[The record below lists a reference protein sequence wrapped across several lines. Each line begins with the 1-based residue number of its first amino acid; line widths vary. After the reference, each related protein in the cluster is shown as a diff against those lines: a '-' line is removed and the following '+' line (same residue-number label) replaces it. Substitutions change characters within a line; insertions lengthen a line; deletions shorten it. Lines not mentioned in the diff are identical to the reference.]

1 MRLRGHSSIIT
12 LMTLAALNKT
22 PPANRQIH
30 RLPAD
35 AVNRIAAGEVI
46 ERPAAVIKELVENA
60 LDAGASDI
68 AIEIKDGG
76 KSYMAVIDNGSG
88 MDENNLLLAI
98 ERHATSKLKPS
109 QDGQYDLTNIFTMG
123 FRGEALPSIGA
134 VSRLDITTRPD
145 GKEGLKLS
153 VHGGTIKGPA
163 PAAMAGTGTRVEVR
177 DLFYATPARLKFLKS
192 DRAETMAISDVVKR
206 LAMSRAD
213 VAFSLT
219 SNGRKTIALAA
230 EPDTEQGRLSR
241 LAKIMGK
248 DFADN
253 ALALDAQ
260 REDFSLSGFCGL
272 PTYNRGL
279 ADQQFLFVNGRPVKD
294 RLIIGAIRGAYADYL
309 ARDRHPV
316 VALFLDVP
324 PEQVDINVHPAKT
337 EVRFRDAG
345 LVRALLV
352 SAMRHALAQSGH
364 RAATTTANQALHHM
378 QPEQSYQPSLGSVP
392 GQQRPQYQANPFL
405 QDNTQALGDSDTP
418 FENHLD
424 APSAP
429 ETTATTEQ
437 QSPEENHPLGAA
449 RGQLHE
455 TYIVAQTTDGLI
467 IVDQHAA
474 HERLVYER
482 MKQALEKGR
491 VTSQGLLLPE
501 IVELMEDECQIL
513 LERREEFA
521 QLGLVYESFGEN
533 TIVVRETPALLGT
546 VNVPQLIES
555 LVADIKTMGSGLA
568 LKERLEE
575 VCSSMACHGSVRAG
589 RRLSVAEM
597 NALLREMERTP
608 HSGQC
613 NHGRPTY
620 VALKLN
626 DIEKLFGRR

>member
-1 MRLRGHSSIIT
+1 
-12 LMTLAALNKT
+12 MTLAASANT
-22 PPANRQIH
+22 PSANRQIH

-60 LDAGASDI
+60 LDAGASNI

-88 MDENNLLLAI
+88 MDEKNLLLAI

-109 QDGQYDLTNIFTMG
+109 QDGHYDLTNIFTMG

-134 VSRLDITTRPD
+134 VSRLDITTRPES
-145 GKEGLKLS
+145 GEALKLS
-153 VHGGTIKGPA
+153 VHGGSIKGPA
-163 PAAMAGTGTRVEVR
+163 PAAMAGNGTRVEVR

-213 VAFSLT
+213 VAFTLT
-219 SNGRKTIALAA
+219 SNTRKTLALAA

-260 REDFSLSGFCGL
+260 REDFALTGFCGL

-279 ADQQFLFVNGRPVKD
+279 PDQQFLFVNGRPVKD

-316 VALFLDVP
+316 VALFLEVP

-378 QPEQSYQPSLGSVP
+378 QPEQSFQPSLGAIP

-405 QDNTQALGDSDTP
+405 QDNAQALNDRTTGFETP
-418 FENHLD
+418 LD

-429 ETTATTEQ
+429 ETVSETEHH
-437 QSPEENHPLGAA
+437 SEENHPLGAA

-455 TYIVAQTTDGLI
+455 TYIIAQTTDGLI

-482 MKQALEKGR
+482 MKQALENGR

-501 IVELMEDECQIL
+501 IIELMEDECQIL

-521 QLGLVYESFGEN
+521 SLGLVYESFGEN
-533 TIVVRETPALLGT
+533 TIVVRETPALLGA

-555 LVADIKTMGSGLA
+555 LVADIKTMGTGLA

-620 VALKLN
+620 VALKLS